1 MIYNGFNIFLAMK
14 VKEDETHMK
23 LLIEKIKNYM
33 EIQVKKEKV
42 KKTAKLL
49 IKVAK
54 KKLLNRFN

>member
-1 MIYNGFNIFLAMK
+1 MK

-54 KKLLNRFN
+54 KKTFK

>member
-54 KKLLNRFN
+54 KNF